1 MTDEEE
7 TGSDR
12 NDWSDAERR
21 AFASLEREAPPP
33 AGAEE
38 RVVAELAS
46 RGAFAGR
53 PGTSRG
59 PNISRSPRARVSA
72 AAATAA
78 AALLVFG
85 AGIVVGRS
93 AGSGRA
99 PAASSAGIAPA
110 DAASPRF
117 ALFLLDEPPGGA
129 AEETERVA
137 EYKRWASSLPG
148 GGRVVSGEKLGD
160 EARLLSPA
168 APVSTAA
175 DPASALRGYFVIRA
189 PDLARALE
197 VARTCPHLKRGGRIL
212 VRPIVPV

>member
-33 AGAEE
+33 ADAEE

-53 PGTSRG
+53 PGTARG
-59 PNISRSPRARVSA
+59 PDLARSPRATVSVA
-72 AAATAA
+72 AA

-99 PAASSAGIAPA
+99 PAAPSAGIAPA